1 MELLGVNIG
10 IVGRRKIIRKVKI
23 LSIYSSRKAKNAT
36 ICGAL
41 GNAEHSVRRP
51 AIKVPKFQGFEA
63 FWTAKNTQKSFKK
76 SLAFHMQY
84 VYNSKAC

>member
-1 MELLGVNIG
+1 MLKKIPEKGIFFICTSTYSGWSGGKDTNCGGV
-10 IVGRRKIIRKVKI
+10 
-23 LSIYSSRKAKNAT
+23 
-36 ICGAL
+36 
-41 GNAEHSVRRP
+41 GNAEHSVRCL